1 MRKLFINELVKAC
14 SKKKNIYLI
23 INDLGYNVIEP
34 FQKKFPKRFFNA
46 GVSEQNMMGMAAG
59 LSSEKNH
66 VFVYSIA
73 NFPTFRCAE
82 QIRNDIDYHKLSVTI
97 VSVGSGLG
105 YGHLGYTHHAL
116 QDYALMRIFP
126 NMLIVS
132 PGNNSELIN
141 SLNYL
146 IKNPQ
151 PSYLRI
157 DKDEQANIAIKREKI
172 LPGKVNKIINGNKKK
187 IILVTG
193 SVQNI
198 AKRLIKNKYK
208 GYSLYSMPIWGMK
221 IKKKVKNTIKKFN
234 EVITLEDH
242 FYDGGFG
249 SWIQEIVNDSNIKIK
264 IKSQFIKDDVI
275 YKVGSKDYLLRL
287 YGPK

>member
-157 DKDEQANIAIKREKI
+157 NKDDQSNLAVKKEKV
-172 LPGKVNKIINGNKKK
+172 LPGKINKIINGNRKK
-187 IILVTG
+187 IVLATG
-193 SVQNI
+193 SVQDI
-198 AKRLIKNKYK
+198 AKKLIKDKYK

-234 EVITLEDH
+234 EIVTLEDH

-249 SWIQEIVNDSNIKIK
+249 SWIQEIVNNSNIKTK
-264 IKSQFIKDDVI
+264 IKSQFIKDDVV

>member
-1 MRKLFINELVKAC
+1 MRKLFINELTKIC
-14 SKKKNIYLI
+14 SKKKNIYLV
-23 INDLGYNVIEP
+23 INDLGFNVIEP
-34 FQKKFPKRFFNA
+34 FKKKFPKRFINA

-146 IKNPQ
+146 IKKPQ

-157 DKDEQANIAIKREKI
+157 NKDDQSNLAVKKEKV
-172 LPGKVNKIINGNKKK
+172 LPGKINKIINGNRKK
-187 IILVTG
+187 IVLATG
-193 SVQNI
+193 SVQDI
-198 AKRLIKNKYK
+198 AKKLIKDKYK

-234 EVITLEDH
+234 EIVTLEDH

-249 SWIQEIVNDSNIKIK
+249 SWIQEIVNDSNIKTK

>member
-157 DKDEQANIAIKREKI
+157 NKDDQSNATVKKEKI
-172 LPGKVNKIINGNKKK
+172 LPGKINKIINGNRKK
-187 IILVTG
+187 IVLATG
-193 SVQNI
+193 SVQDI
-198 AKRLIKNKYK
+198 AKKLIKDKYK

-221 IKKKVKNTIKKFN
+221 IKKKVKNIIKKFN
-234 EVITLEDH
+234 EVVTLEDH
-242 FYDGGFG
+242 FCDGGFG
-249 SWIQEIVNDSNIKIK
+249 SWIQEIVNDSNIKTK

>member
-1 MRKLFINELVKAC
+1 MRKLFINELTKIC
-14 SKKKNIYLI
+14 SKKKNIYLV

-34 FQKKFPKRFFNA
+34 FQKKFPKRFINA

-141 SLNYL
+141 SLDYL

-157 DKDEQANIAIKREKI
+157 NKDDQSNATVKKEKV
-172 LPGKVNKIINGNKKK
+172 LPGKINKIINGNRKK
-187 IILVTG
+187 IVLATG
-193 SVQNI
+193 SVQDI
-198 AKRLIKNKYK
+198 AKKLIKDKYK

-234 EVITLEDH
+234 EIVTLEDH

-249 SWIQEIVNDSNIKIK
+249 SWIQEIVNDSNIKTK

-287 YGPK
+287 FGPK

>member
-157 DKDEQANIAIKREKI
+157 DKDEQANIAIKKEKI
-172 LPGKVNKIINGNKKK
+172 LPGKVNKIINGNRKK
-187 IILVTG
+187 IVLVTG
-193 SVQNI
+193 SVQSI
-198 AKRLIKNKYK
+198 AKKLIKDKYK

-234 EVITLEDH
+234 EVVTLEDH

-249 SWIQEIVNDSNIKIK
+249 SWIQEIVNDSNIKTK

>member
-1 MRKLFINELVKAC
+1 MRKLFINELTNVC

-34 FQKKFPKRFFNA
+34 FQKKFPKRLFNA

-82 QIRNDIDYHKLSVTI
+82 QIRNDIDYHKLPVTI

-105 YGHLGYTHHAL
+105 YGYLGYSHHAL

-151 PSYLRI
+151 PSYLRM
-157 DKDEQANIAIKREKI
+157 DKDDHANIAIKKEKI
-172 LPGKVNKIINGNKKK
+172 LPGKIIKIISGNKKK

-198 AKRLIKNKYK
+198 AKKLIKNKYK

-221 IKKKVKNTIKKFN
+221 IKKKVKSIIKKFN
-234 EVITLEDH
+234 EVVTLEDH
-242 FYDGGFG
+242 FCDGGFG
-249 SWIQEIVNDSNIKIK
+249 SWIQEIVNNSNIKTK

>member
-1 MRKLFINELVKAC
+1 MRKLFIKELVKVC

-46 GVSEQNMMGMAAG
+46 GVSEQNMMGLAAG

-126 NMLIVS
+126 NMLILS
-132 PGNNSELIN
+132 PGNNNELVS

-151 PSYLRI
+151 PSYLRM
-157 DKDEQANIAIKREKI
+157 DKDNQPDIAIKKEKI
-172 LPGKVNKIINGNKKK
+172 LPGKINKIIKGNRKK
-187 IILVTG
+187 IVLVTG

-198 AKRLIKNKYK
+198 AKKLIKSKYK

-221 IKKKVKNTIKKFN
+221 IKTKVKNTIKKFN
-234 EVITLEDH
+234 EIVTLEDH

-249 SWIQEIVNDSNIKIK
+249 SWMQEIVNDSNIKTK
-264 IKSQFIKDDVI
+264 IKSQFIKDSVI
-275 YKVGSKDYLLRL
+275 YKVGSKDYLLKKH
-287 YGPK
+287 GPK

>member
-1 MRKLFINELVKAC
+1 MRKLFINELTKIC

-151 PSYLRI
+151 PSYLRM
-157 DKDEQANIAIKREKI
+157 DKDDQSNIAIKKEKI
-172 LPGKVNKIINGNKKK
+172 LPGKINKIINGNRKK
-187 IILVTG
+187 IVLVTG
-193 SVQNI
+193 SVQSI
-198 AKRLIKNKYK
+198 AKKLIKDKYK

-249 SWIQEIVNDSNIKIK
+249 SWIQEIANDSNIKIK

>member
-1 MRKLFINELVKAC
+1 MRKLFINELTKIC

-157 DKDEQANIAIKREKI
+157 DKDEQANIAIKKEKI
-172 LPGKVNKIINGNKKK
+172 LPGKINKIINGNRKK

-193 SVQNI
+193 SVQSI
-198 AKRLIKNKYK
+198 AKKLIKNKYK

-221 IKKKVKNTIKKFN
+221 IKKKVKNIIKKFN
-234 EVITLEDH
+234 EVVTLEDH

-249 SWIQEIVNDSNIKIK
+249 SWIQEIANDSNIKIK

>member
-1 MRKLFINELVKAC
+1 M
-14 SKKKNIYLI
+14 
-23 INDLGYNVIEP
+23 
-34 FQKKFPKRFFNA
+34 
-46 GVSEQNMMGMAAG
+46 
-59 LSSEKNH
+59 
-66 VFVYSIA
+66 
-73 NFPTFRCAE
+73 
-82 QIRNDIDYHKLSVTI
+82 
-97 VSVGSGLG
+97 
-105 YGHLGYTHHAL
+105 
-116 QDYALMRIFP
+116 
-126 NMLIVS
+126 
-132 PGNNSELIN
+132 
-141 SLNYL
+141 NYL

-157 DKDEQANIAIKREKI
+157 DKDEQANIAIKKEKI

-249 SWIQEIVNDSNIKIK
+249 SWIQEIVNDSNIKTK

>member
-1 MRKLFINELVKAC
+1 MRKLFINELTKIC
-14 SKKKNIYLI
+14 SKKKNIYLV
-23 INDLGYNVIEP
+23 INDLGFNVIEP
-34 FQKKFPKRFFNA
+34 FKKKFPKRFINA

-157 DKDEQANIAIKREKI
+157 NKDDQSNATVKKEKV
-172 LPGKVNKIINGNKKK
+172 LPGKINKIINGNRKK
-187 IILVTG
+187 IVLATG
-193 SVQNI
+193 SVQDI
-198 AKRLIKNKYK
+198 AKKIIKDKYK

-234 EVITLEDH
+234 EIVTLEDH

-249 SWIQEIVNDSNIKIK
+249 SWIQEIVNDSNIKTK

-287 YGPK
+287 FGPK

>member
-1 MRKLFINELVKAC
+1 MRKLFINELTKIC
-14 SKKKNIYLI
+14 SKKKNIYLV
-23 INDLGYNVIEP
+23 INDLGFNVIEP
-34 FQKKFPKRFFNA
+34 FKKKFPKRFINA

-146 IKNPQ
+146 IKKPQ

-157 DKDEQANIAIKREKI
+157 NKDDQSNLAVKKEKV
-172 LPGKVNKIINGNKKK
+172 LPGKINKIINGNRKK
-187 IILVTG
+187 IVLATG
-193 SVQNI
+193 SVQDI
-198 AKRLIKNKYK
+198 AKKIIKDKYK

-234 EVITLEDH
+234 EIVTLEDH

-249 SWIQEIVNDSNIKIK
+249 SWIQEIVNNSNLKTK